1 MRAVQI
7 NVDSKCLVIGN
18 DSMPTIGDDELLI
31 KVQATALNRA
41 DILQKHGKYPVPK
54 GASPILGLEMSGIIE
69 AIGKHVTNWKIGDR
83 VCSLLPGGGYA
94 EYVSLPSQLAIPIP
108 DYMSFEEATAIPE
121 VFLTAYLNIFE
132 LGRLKEKETVLI
144 HAGASGVGTA
154 AIQLAKEF
162 GANSIVTA
170 GTKEKLEA
178 CLQLGANHAIH
189 YKNQNFQTEIE
200 KITNGK
206 GVDLILDFVGA
217 NYFHQNIQSLNTNGR
232 LILIGTMSGSKI
244 NELNLLP
251 LLMKR
256 ISIIGSTLRSQTL
269 EQKIHLT
276 NQFTRHVLPL
286 IQTKKIKPVIDSIF
300 SWHEVNEAHSRM
312 EANLNIGKIVLKI
325 D

>member
-7 NVDSKCLVIGN
+7 NVDSKALFIGN
-18 DSMPTIGDDELLI
+18 DRMPTTSDDELLI

-41 DILQKHGKYPVPK
+41 DILQKYGKYPVPP

-69 AIGKHVTNWKIGDR
+69 QIGKHVTNWKIGDR
-83 VCSLLPGGGYA
+83 VCGLLPGGGYA

-108 DYMSFEEATAIPE
+108 DDMSFEEAAAIPE
-121 VFLTAYLNIFE
+121 VFLTAYLNVFE

-170 GTKEKLEA
+170 GTQEKLDA
-178 CLQLGANHAIH
+178 CLQLGANHAIN

-200 KITNGK
+200 DITNGK

-217 NYFHQNIQSLNTNGR
+217 DYFHQNIQSLHTNGR

-244 NELNLLP
+244 NDFNLLP

-276 NQFTRHVLPL
+276 NQFTEHVIPL
-286 IQTKKIKPVIDSIF
+286 IKSKKVKPVIDSIF
-300 SWHEVNEAHSRM
+300 SWNEVNEAHNRM
-312 EANLNIGKIVLKI
+312 EKNLNIGKIVLKI